1 MTTIKNDRQRKE
13 NVSSI
18 TSSFAVTA
26 WENTQ
31 LVIARQRNCVLCA
44 EQHHTSLHDA
54 LRKAPVEANVG
65 RTALSAY
72 NASRRSSVLLATA
85 RVTISDRFG
94 NPQEARALIDQGS
107 EATIVSERLA
117 QRLRLPR
124 QRASVMVIGVGG
136 QRTGVARGRISLRVS
151 SRSGDCEVTTTALVL
166 PRLTGYTNPAS
177 TTLERWSHLRDLDL
191 ADPDLNHSTDPVDIL
206 LGADIYPTI
215 LLEELRKG
223 TQNQPIAQKTI
234 FGWILSGKIQAT
246 GPDYDVATHQC
257 NVAESLSEL
266 VRSFWEQE
274 EWPSSSSSLTPEE
287 QECEDL
293 FALTHTRNPDG
304 RYIVRLPLRRTL
316 LDLSETRVAAER
328 SLKRTENRFLKEP
341 TFRQLYT
348 EFMGV
353 YEELQHMSRLDPATH
368 NPRQMCY
375 LHHGVLRES
384 SVSTRLR
391 VVFNG
396 SSLTSSGIS
405 LNQHL
410 LVGRNLLPALQDIL
424 LRWRWHRF
432 VLTSDVEK
440 MYRQI
445 LVHETDPLK
454 KKSR

>member
-1 MTTIKNDRQRKE
+1 MCGEK
-13 NVSSI
+13 
-18 TSSFAVTA
+18 
-26 WENTQ
+26 
-31 LVIARQRNCVLCA
+31 
-44 EQHHTSLHDA
+44 HHTSLHDA
-54 LRKAPVEANVG
+54 FRKAPVEANVG
-65 RTALSAY
+65 RAALSAY

-85 RVTISDRFG
+85 RVTVSDRFG
-94 NPQEARALIDQGS
+94 NPKEATALIDQGS

-124 QRASVMVIGVGG
+124 QRTSVTIIGVGG
-136 QRTGVARGRISLRVS
+136 QRTGVARGRISLRVF
-151 SRSGDCEVTTTALVL
+151 SRSGDCEVTATALVL
-166 PRLTGYTNPAS
+166 PRLTGYSNPAS

-191 ADPDLNHSTDPVDIL
+191 ANPDLNSTDPVDIL

-215 LLEELRKG
+215 LLEGVHKG
-223 TQNQPIAQKTI
+223 TQNQSIAQKTI
-234 FGWILSGKIQAT
+234 FRWILSGKIQAT

-257 NVAESLSEL
+257 NVAKSLSEL

-304 RYIVRLPLRRTL
+304 RYVVRLPLKKTL
-316 LDLSETRVAAER
+316 LDLSETRAAAER

-341 TFRQLYT
+341 TFKQLYT

-353 YEELQHMSRLDPATH
+353 YEDLQHMSRLDPATH
-368 NPRQMCY
+368 NSRRMCY
-375 LHHGVLRES
+375 LPHCGVLRES

-432 VLTSDVEK
+432 VDFRCGENVPSDTCP
-440 MYRQI
+440 RGGSRSP
-445 LVHETDPLK
+445 TDPLE